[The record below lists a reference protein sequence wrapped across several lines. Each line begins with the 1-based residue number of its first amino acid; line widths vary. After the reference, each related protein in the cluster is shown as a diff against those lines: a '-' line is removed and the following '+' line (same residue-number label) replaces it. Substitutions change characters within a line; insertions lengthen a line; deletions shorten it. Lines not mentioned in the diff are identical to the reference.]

1 MKDGF
6 LRTAA
11 ATPKIRVADPQYN
24 AKQII
29 ELMEQGE
36 SRGVKVM
43 VFPELC
49 LTGYTC
55 SDLFLQASL
64 LESVKRELKHIVEA
78 SKKLHMIAFVG
89 LPWEHEGKLY
99 NGITQETVALMRK
112 LISVSDYTVP
122 NYTEAAY
129 LAGSEYHEEG
139 GTEAELKDIIDELK
153 RLGAKSIVITSAK
166 IKGSEQKCVFGY
178 DDKTK
183 EYFQIDFE
191 EIPVRFPGTG
201 DIFSAVF
208 MGKILAGC
216 SLRDATERAMTTVK
230 NMIVKNA
237 GNADKYKGIPIETC
251 LEEID

>member
-89 LPWEHEGKLY
+89 LPLS
-99 NGITQETVALMRK
+99 
-112 LISVSDYTVP
+112 LI
-122 NYTEAAY
+122 
-129 LAGSEYHEEG
+129 H
-139 GTEAELKDIIDELK
+139 I
-153 RLGAKSIVITSAK
+153 
-166 IKGSEQKCVFGY
+166 
-178 DDKTK
+178 
-183 EYFQIDFE
+183 
-191 EIPVRFPGTG
+191 
-201 DIFSAVF
+201 
-208 MGKILAGC
+208 
-216 SLRDATERAMTTVK
+216 
-230 NMIVKNA
+230 
-237 GNADKYKGIPIETC
+237 
-251 LEEID
+251 